1 MFYMSRAYDRQ
12 ATESPLILNPIRGS
26 FLPQPP
32 KQVVIS
38 KKELGQRLRAARQ
51 ARGITQVELAEALG
65 TYQTVVSA
73 IERGVR
79 GLTVQQVAKLAS
91 ILGTSLDDILAPGR
105 RPGNGSLTDRRFL
118 RRFEKIER
126 LSKRDKQALLK
137 NIDMF
142 LKGAGVS

>member
-1 MFYMSRAYDRQ
+1 MSRANDRQ
-12 ATESPLILNPIRGS
+12 PAETPLILSPVRGS

-91 ILGTSLDDILAPGR
+91 ILGASLDDILGPGSR
-105 RPGNGSLTDRRFL
+105 KSNGTLKDRRFL

-142 LKGAGVS
+142 LRGAGVS

>member
-1 MFYMSRAYDRQ
+1 
-12 ATESPLILNPIRGS
+12 
-26 FLPQPP
+26 
-32 KQVVIS
+32 
-38 KKELGQRLRAARQ
+38 
-51 ARGITQVELAEALG
+51 VEPAEALG

-91 ILGTSLDDILAPGR
+91 ILGTSLDDILGPGR
-105 RPGNGSLTDRRFL
+105 RPGNGTLKDRRFL

-126 LSKRDKQALLK
+126 LSKRDKQVLLK